1 MGLIE
6 GFSPTEK
13 MLSENVTQL
22 WPSGEVPGQSLMCLV
37 KRTCGLRL
45 KTVRQAWIV

>member
-13 MLSENVTQL
+13 MVPGNATQL
-22 WPSGEVPGQSLMCLV
+22 WPSGEVPGQSLTCSV

-45 KTVRQAWIV
+45 KAVPQAWIV